1 MRVFPNN
8 VSLRQLRAFHQVA
21 RGGSFAAAARQL
33 HITQSALSES
43 IRQLEDAVGVRLF
56 DRTTRTVGLTPAGA
70 AFLRDVQQALDAL
83 EQGMRHMADL
93 GSLRSGEVRIAAA
106 PSVLAAIV
114 LPALPAL
121 RASHTGIQV
130 RLYEEVAST
139 ITRMVREGLADFGVS
154 GWHPSVHGLEAAP
167 LLRDHMGLLA
177 RPDEPLLRRRAPLQA
192 HHLAERTFVG
202 LTEDTAISQLLQAD
216 EGMPA
221 SVVRPQLRV
230 SNTLLLCEAI
240 RLGLGVAVMPA
251 LTAQHPLLGDL
262 RFRPLGTPRVA
273 RRIMLLQRP
282 RRSLS
287 PAAQVFHDAIA
298 LQARAVAGYPGIELD
313 DGAAPGG

>member
-8 VSLRQLRAFHQVA
+8 VSLRQLRAFQEVA
-21 RGGSFAAAARQL
+21 RNATFAAAARQL

-43 IRQLEDAVGVRLF
+43 IRQLEEAVGVRLF
-56 DRTTRTVGLTPAGA
+56 DRTTRTVGLTSAGT
-70 AFLRDVQQALDAL
+70 AFLRDVHQALDAL
-83 EQGMRHMADL
+83 EQGMRHMDDL
-93 GSLRSGEVRIAAA
+93 ASLRGGEVRIAAA

-121 RASHTGIQV
+121 RRSHPGIQV
-130 RLYEEVAST
+130 QLFEEVAST
-139 ITRMVREGLADFGVS
+139 ITRLVREGQADFGIS
-154 GWHPSVHGLEAAP
+154 GWHPSVHGLDAAP

-177 RPDEPLLRRRAPLQA
+177 RADEPLLQAPALQASQLAPL
-192 HHLAERTFVG
+192 TFIG
-202 LTEDTAISQLLQAD
+202 LTDDTAISQLLQAD

-230 SNTLLLCEAI
+230 SHTLLLGEAI

-262 RFRPLGTPRVA
+262 RFQPLAAPRIA

-287 PAAQVFHDAIA
+287 PAARVFYDAIA
-298 LQARAVAGYPGIELD
+298 LQARSVAGYPGIELD
-313 DGAAPGG
+313 DAAAAGA

>member
-8 VSLRQLRAFHQVA
+8 VSLRQLRAFQAAA
-21 RGGSFAAAARQL
+21 RSATFAAAARQL

-56 DRTTRTVGLTPAGA
+56 DRTTRTVGLTSAGA

-83 EQGMRHMADL
+83 EQGMRHMDDL
-93 GSLRSGEVRIAAA
+93 AAVRGGQVRIAAA

-121 RASHTGIQV
+121 RRSHPGIQV
-130 RLYEEVAST
+130 QLFEEVAST
-139 ITRMVREGLADFGVS
+139 ITRLVREGEADFGIS
-154 GWHPSVHGLEAAP
+154 GWHPSVHGLDAAP

-177 RPDEPLLRRRAPLQA
+177 RADEPLLQAAALQASQLAPL
-192 HHLAERTFVG
+192 TFIG
-202 LTEDTAISQLLQAD
+202 LTDDTAISQLLQA
-216 EGMPA
+216 EEYLPG

-230 SNTLLLCEAI
+230 SHTLLLGEAI

-251 LTAQHPLLGDL
+251 LTARHPLLADL
-262 RFRPLGTPRVA
+262 RFQPLASPRIA
-273 RRIMLLQRP
+273 RRIMLLHRP

-287 PAAQVFHDAIA
+287 PAARVFHDAIV
-298 LQARAVAGYPGIELD
+298 LQARTVAGYPGIELD
-313 DGAAPGG
+313 EGAAPDA